1 MTPFE
6 AYKLYMAVKMHF
18 TQPSYDFFKYNGKTN
33 ANQDSYNRRRDKY
46 QFQKLAKHR
55 DPVNFLVANFI
66 SSDTSKWVGD
76 LFSEQSEQ
84 HFTDWLAR
92 SESISYRFAQE
103 LSSIEEDFLSYF
115 KCKDGQHPK
124 LLTLYKQGKVS
135 IETLTILNQL
145 LSFFPIWDKRVTD
158 TVIWPSIRTK
168 CIKYQPF
175 LKYDKKKLKSLV
187 KQVLEINRSEA

>member
-46 QFQKLAKHR
+46 QFQKLARHR

-92 SESISYRFAQE
+92 TESLSYRFEQE
-103 LSSIEEDFLSYF
+103 LSSIEEDFVSYF
-115 KCKDGQHPK
+115 KCKGGQHPK
-124 LLTLYKQGKVS
+124 LLTLYKQGKIS
-135 IETLTILNQL
+135 IETLTILNQM
-145 LSFFPIWDKRVTD
+145 LSFFPIWDKKLVD

-175 LKYDKKKLKSLV
+175 LRYDKKKLKSLV
-187 KQVLEINRSEA
+187 KDVLEINRPEV